1 MEALKI
7 LIVEDEFIIARNLQ
21 VILEDLGYEPLEPVG
36 TKKAAIAAIDE
47 LEIDLVILDIKHI
60 NPNKYKELTDV
71 NLENTLEF
79 AKYLNEIGKKT
90 WVRYVLV
97 PGYSDDEEDLNK
109 WAKFVS
115 QFSNV
120 ERVDILPFHQMGG
133 YKWEE
138 VGKEYK
144 LKETP
149 TPTKESLQKTE
160 EIFSSYGLNIGI

>member
-1 MEALKI
+1 MK
-7 LIVEDEFIIARNLQ
+7 
-21 VILEDLGYEPLEPVG
+21 Y
-36 TKKAAIAAIDE
+36 T
-47 LEIDLVILDIKHI
+47 DLVILDIKHI